1 MEREHEQGDE
11 TELNVGRYFQ
21 VSRVGQGLLM
31 LISQSLLHTVLEQIL
46 VMQLIEHNRH
56 TGRICW

>member
-11 TELNVGRYFQ
+11 TELNVGRYLQ

-31 LISQSLLHTVLEQIL
+31 LVSQSLLHTLLEQIL

-56 TGRICW
+56 TGSICW